1 MLNLYNN
8 SISLIKT
15 KRQNKVFAS
24 KKLLEKKEKKQIH
37 KDSLDVLNE
46 MDSNLENLIYTCKLV
61 LEKITYANKIKLE
74 EFLTEAVRS
83 IFVDRDYKIELL
95 IKEDTKKPGLELT
108 LTEGNVQQ
116 EITDAVGGGIIST
129 LGLLL
134 QIYYMEVYKLNKIMF
149 IDEGLKEVSTG
160 LNNESSES
168 VNYLDNLLRFLQ
180 FLAKE
185 KGYALVIVTH
195 DNNVRKF
202 ADVVYSMSLGEA
214 TKQPEVKLGE
224 LA

>member
-1 MLNLYNN
+1 MSMFYNT
-8 SISLIKT
+8 SISSIKN
-15 KRQNKVFAS
+15 KRHRKHYAS
-24 KKLLEKKEKKQIH
+24 EKLAGKLEQKQIH
-37 KDSLDVLNE
+37 KKSLDKLNK
-46 MDSNLENLIYTCKLV
+46 MDSDLENLIYTCKLV

-83 IFVDRDYKIELL
+83 IFVDRDYRIELL

-108 LTEGNVQQ
+108 LTEGSVQQ

-160 LNNESSES
+160 LNSESSES
-168 VNYLDNLLRFLQ
+168 INYLDNLLRFLQ

-202 ADVVYSMSLGEA
+202 ADKVYSMSLGE
-214 TKQPEVKLGE
+214 